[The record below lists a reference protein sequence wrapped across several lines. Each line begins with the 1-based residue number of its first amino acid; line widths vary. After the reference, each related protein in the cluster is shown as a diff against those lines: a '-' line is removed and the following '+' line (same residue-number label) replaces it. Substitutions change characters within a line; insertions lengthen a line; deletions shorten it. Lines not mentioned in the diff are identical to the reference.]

1 MLITTSNLKR
11 STHERHFWILSHV
24 QSKGFTDREIRE
36 SMEAALEQTVPAAF
50 KDRYDTYAEYQEAL
64 HDFLNGL

>member
-1 MLITTSNLKR
+1 MSVISEFYPMFN
-11 STHERHFWILSHV
+11 
-24 QSKGFTDREIRE
+24 QKGYTDREIRE